1 MTTDDRHLTER
12 LQDAYRIEM
21 TDDVHRRQLDTITA
35 ALTAPPVVP
44 VAPAPA
50 ALRLRRRFAAIV
62 AAVTV
67 LSPAAVAVA
76 AESSLPGDT
85 LYPVKQVTEEIRSM
99 VDPTVTARHR
109 LEEADQMHAAGFPT
123 AVVQD
128 VLSDADEAITIAG
141 DPVDLRARWMDT
153 STRMDVD
160 HRDGEM
166 AVTPRVDDVA
176 PPVTDPSTSPMPG
189 ATSGHDDD
197 RMAGDTPRDSG
208 APAEGSGTVHDTP
221 GMSGRSDGTVHD
233 NAPPATIPDTGTS
246 DMGAGHDNA
255 PPATIPDTGTSDMG
269 TGHDTSGTT
278 RDGSGMS
285 WDQGAVTDQES
296 GTSHDAPSMG
306 TTSDA
311 GAMDGAGSGSG
322 G

>member
-44 VAPAPA
+44 VAPAPT

-85 LYPVKQVTEEIRSM
+85 LYPVKLVTEEIRSM

-141 DPVDLRARWMDT
+141 DPVDLRARWMDA
-153 STRMDVD
+153 SARMDVE

-176 PPVTDPSTSPMPG
+176 PPVTDPATSPTPG
-189 ATSGHDDD
+189 ATSHDDD

-208 APAEGSGTVHDTP
+208 APAEGSGTVHD
-221 GMSGRSDGTVHD
+221 G
-233 NAPPATIPDTGTS
+233 APPATIPGSGTG
-246 DMGAGHDNA
+246 
-255 PPATIPDTGTSDMG
+255 DMG
-269 TGHDTSGTT
+269 TGHDNSGATQ
-278 RDGSGMS
+278 DGSGMPGDPGMS
-285 WDQGAVTDQES
+285 GDQGGAADQES
-296 GTSHDAPSMG
+296 ATSHDSSSMG
-306 TTSDA
+306 TTGDA